1 VAGDVLGW
9 TAAPDPDEDP
19 DGGDY
24 FEADR
29 PRKVR
34 GRAARLEEAAGLLCD
49 EAFDLDETW
58 DAGLAAG
65 LADAELDSAAHV
77 AFMLWKVERG
87 LD

>member
-1 VAGDVLGW
+1 
-9 TAAPDPDEDP
+9 
-19 DGGDY
+19 
-24 FEADR
+24 
-29 PRKVR
+29 
-34 GRAARLEEAAGLLCD
+34 LCD